1 MTDRPRTFKEVVAAQ
16 DPDSNGRAERDAKIY
31 ARRIEG
37 FTLRAIASE
46 FKLSVERVREIAKR
60 MERKAK
66 WRERTIRLGGTN

>member
-1 MTDRPRTFKEVVAAQ
+1 M
-16 DPDSNGRAERDAKIY
+16 DSDGRAERDAKIY

-66 WRERTIRLGGTN
+66 WRDRAIRLGGTN

>member
-1 MTDRPRTFKEVVAAQ
+1 M
-16 DPDSNGRAERDAKIY
+16 DSNGRAERDAQIY

-66 WRERTIRLGGTN
+66 WRERAIRLGGVN